1 MIAIAGERLEV
12 PHAATAEYKIVP
24 LALTD
29 ACRVLHDIAPE
40 VRSQQAELICSHPC
54 ECRDSLG
61 YCCYLWCPARET
73 EGVMRRTCMWQADA
87 QDVEDA
93 ARWTGGAP
101 LLLRLVGGLLCCCHT
116 AQATLH
122 ATASQ
127 AAGAQADRAA
137 DSAAGGRLRRL
148 LREPATPERF
158 ACIGSH

>member
-1 MIAIAGERLEV
+1 
-12 PHAATAEYKIVP
+12 
-24 LALTD
+24 
-29 ACRVLHDIAPE
+29 
-40 VRSQQAELICSHPC
+40 
-54 ECRDSLG
+54 
-61 YCCYLWCPARET
+61 
-73 EGVMRRTCMWQADA
+73 MRRTCMWQADA

-101 LLLRLVGGLLCCCHT
+101 LLLRLVGGLLCRCHT
-116 AQATLH
+116 AQAALH

-158 ACIGSH
+158 ACIGSHFSLENIKPIKLWDIDLKNVHAETQHGRLSH